1 MYTSVCKQQL
11 PQGAWVTCTLID
23 GQACGSCLKDVI
35 LEQPSVPPSS
45 LWTVQILLLDCTGY
59 TLKVLPARRLSLTL
73 FQRASLVLMSALPSS
88 VNQSRRSMPCRMSA
102 F

>member
-1 MYTSVCKQQL
+1 MHTFVCKQQL
-11 PQGAWVTCTLID
+11 TQGAGGTCTPLD
-23 GQACGSCLKDVI
+23 CQACGSCLEDVT
-35 LEQPSVPPSS
+35 LSS
-45 LWTVQILLLDCTGY
+45 PKSRSSFLDYSDTVASMHRVHLM
-59 TLKVLPARRLSLTL
+59 VLPARRLSLTL